1 MKDDELLNVTSDPK
15 PDQPVVM
22 DKSQDYGLLGLAVI
36 FVVLVVFNL
45 FKGQPIADL
54 NAIFW
59 GYLGMSYISKYRHEK
74 STTNLVAGICGL
86 IASLASLASY
96 ILSFW

>member
-1 MKDDELLNVTSDPK
+1 MKDNELLNVTSDPK

-45 FKGQPIADL
+45 FKGQPITDL
-54 NAIFW
+54 KI
-59 GYLGMSYISKYRHEK
+59 
-74 STTNLVAGICGL
+74 
-86 IASLASLASY
+86 
-96 ILSFW
+96 